1 MVSMTARVEHMKVID
16 DLIAKWTEQFS
27 KQVLFEMLIAHRVP
41 CAPVRNLQEVVND
54 PHMHAR
60 GMLEE
65 IQHPEFGEMTVAR
78 SPLRFDD
85 SPNIPLEPSQRLGES
100 NKIIF
105 SDWLG
110 MPIAEIE
117 SLANKG
123 VI

>member
-1 MVSMTARVEHMKVID
+1 VR
-16 DLIAKWTEQFS
+16 DLK
-27 KQVLFEMLIAHRVP
+27 
-41 CAPVRNLQEVVND
+41 EVVND

-65 IQHPEFGEMTVAR
+65 ISHPEFGDMTVAR

-85 SPNIPLEPSQRLGES
+85 TPNIKLEPSQRLGES

-105 SDWLG
+105 GDWLG
-110 MPIAEIE
+110 LPTSEIE
-117 SLANKG
+117 LLANKG